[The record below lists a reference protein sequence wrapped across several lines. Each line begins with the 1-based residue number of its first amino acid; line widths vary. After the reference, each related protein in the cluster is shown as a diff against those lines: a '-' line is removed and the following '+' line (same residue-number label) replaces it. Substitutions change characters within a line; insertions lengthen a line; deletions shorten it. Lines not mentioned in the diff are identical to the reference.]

1 VVARILPFP
10 VKGDRSVMITMLR
23 NALMVAA
30 IIAGVMLVDN
40 MTGRKI
46 STALAA

>member
-1 VVARILPFP
+1 MALL
-10 VKGDRSVMITMLR
+10 K
-23 NALMVAA
+23 NALIVAA
-30 IIAGVMLVDN
+30 IIGGVMLVDN

>member
-1 VVARILPFP
+1 MVTTL
-10 VKGDRSVMITMLR
+10 KH
-23 NALMVAA
+23 ALLVAA
-30 IIAGVMLVDN
+30 IIAGVVMVDN

>member
-1 VVARILPFP
+1 
-10 VKGDRSVMITMLR
+10 MTMLKH
-23 NALMVAA
+23 ALIVAA
-30 IIAGVMLVDN
+30 IIGAVVLVDN

>member
-1 VVARILPFP
+1 VLTTL
-10 VKGDRSVMITMLR
+10 K
-23 NALMVAA
+23 NALLVAA
-30 IIAGVMLVDN
+30 IIGGVVFLDN

>member
-1 VVARILPFP
+1 MTLL
-10 VKGDRSVMITMLR
+10 KH
-23 NALMVAA
+23 ALLVAA

>member
-1 VVARILPFP
+1 VTARILTFP
-10 VKGDRSVMITMLR
+10 KQEDTPVVTILK
-23 NALMVAA
+23 NALIVAA
-30 IIAGVMLVDN
+30 IIGGVVLLDN

>member
-1 VVARILPFP
+1 
-10 VKGDRSVMITMLR
+10 MTMLR
-23 NALMVAA
+23 NALIVAA
-30 IIAGVMLVDN
+30 VIAGVVLIDN